1 MEIKINFGNVGTHNA
16 QIELAESFDRKDL
29 DAVLDKVKRTAMEL
43 IDLTDRAKVSV
54 DNTPKAEFKHTSKS
68 ATRTELP
75 PQPTGDFMPAS
86 EQALKALYGAAM
98 SNGSSVERVCREYGV
113 DPNRIS
119 KEECREMTTDL
130 NHKSGYDKIQQAQRE
145 NNYPK
150 TPYPR
155 TDKYPDDSDV
165 FGK

>member
-1 MEIKINFGNVGTHNA
+1 LGVLSTET
-16 QIELAESFDRKDL
+16 LALS
-29 DAVLDKVKRTAMEL
+29 VKRTAMEL

-86 EQALKALYGAAM
+86 EQALKALYAAAL

-113 DPNRIS
+113 DPAHIS
-119 KEECREMTTDL
+119 KTECWEMTTEL
-130 NHKSGYDKIQQAQRE
+130 NQKSGYDRTRQASQGG
-145 NNYPK
+145 NYPK
-150 TPYPR
+150 APYPR